1 MDGLT
6 WQMEGETHVVTT
18 TEAFYTVAKKFQDQR
33 ADMVSKYTQKL
44 NSMEPYR
51 GSVGYDREVS
61 ALTKKHEEALEALR
75 GECRKDLLV
84 ILAGMETA
92 IGKRK
97 INPPTNEQLNLIHVL
112 KMREKVS
119 AEELDRVAEMVKDNG
134 ICMGVIQEIAY
145 DNGIPKT
152 YACDE
157 MSSKKALEVV
167 QGVRKGLEDWL
178 MHDTSKAG
186 RMAAEYN
193 SMHHGTPVGD
203 LPKRPLFNNM
213 SECFSMLAGLDA
225 DKMKLFS
232 EIVNESQEGAET

>member
-1 MDGLT
+1 M
-6 WQMEGETHVVTT
+6 VSN

-44 NSMEPYR
+44 NSMAPYR

-75 GECRKDLLV
+75 GECRKDLRV
-84 ILAGMETA
+84 VLAGMETA

>member
-1 MDGLT
+1 M
-6 WQMEGETHVVTT
+6 VSN

-44 NSMEPYR
+44 NSMAPYR

-75 GECRKDLLV
+75 GECRKDLRV
-84 ILAGMETA
+84 VLAGMEKA
-92 IGKRK
+92 IEKRK
-97 INPPTNEQLNLIHVL
+97 INPPSNDALSLIHLL
-112 KMREKVS
+112 KMRERVTE
-119 AEELDRVAEMVKDNG
+119 EELDRVAVMLKDNS
-134 ICMGVIQEIAY
+134 IAMGVIQEIAH
-145 DNGIPKT
+145 DNGILRNYT
-152 YACDE
+152 SLCNE
-157 MSSKKALEVV
+157 MSSKAALDVV
-167 QGVRKGLEDWL
+167 QGVRKSLEDWL
-178 MHDTSKAG
+178 LYDTSKAG

>member
-1 MDGLT
+1 MDISN
-6 WQMEGETHVVTT
+6 
-18 TEAFYTVAKKFQDQR
+18 TEMFYTVAKKFQDQR

-44 NSMEPYR
+44 NSMEPYK
-51 GSVGYDREVS
+51 GSAGYDREVS

-97 INPPTNEQLNLIHVL
+97 INPPTNQQLNLIHVL

-145 DNGIPKT
+145 DNGIMRNYT
-152 YACDE
+152 SLCDE
-157 MSSKKALEVV
+157 MSSKTALEVV

-178 MHDTSKAG
+178 MYDTSKAG
-186 RMAAEYN
+186 RMANKYHVEHYGGEGRA
-193 SMHHGTPVGD
+193 
-203 LPKRPLFNNM
+203 LPKRALFHNM
-213 SECFSMLAGLDA
+213 DECFSELAGLDA

>member
-1 MDGLT
+1 M
-6 WQMEGETHVVTT
+6 VSN

-75 GECRKDLLV
+75 GECRKDLRV
-84 ILAGMETA
+84 VLAGMEKA
-92 IGKRK
+92 IEKRK
-97 INPPTNEQLNLIHVL
+97 INPPSNEQLSLLHLL
-112 KMREKVS
+112 KMRGKVS
-119 AEELDRVAEMVKDNG
+119 EEELDRVATMLKDNS
-134 ICMGVIQEIAY
+134 IAMGVIQEIAH
-145 DNGIPKT
+145 DNGILRNYT
-152 YACDE
+152 SLCNE
-157 MSSKKALEVV
+157 MSSKAALDVV
-167 QGVRKGLEDWL
+167 QGVRKSLEDWL
-178 MHDTSKAG
+178 LYDTSKAG

>member
-1 MDGLT
+1 M
-6 WQMEGETHVVTT
+6 VSN

-44 NSMEPYR
+44 NSMAPYR

-75 GECRKDLLV
+75 GECRKDLRV
-84 ILAGMETA
+84 VLAGMEKA
-92 IGKRK
+92 IEKRK
-97 INPPTNEQLNLIHVL
+97 INPPSNDALSLIHLL
-112 KMREKVS
+112 KMRERVTE
-119 AEELDRVAEMVKDNG
+119 EELDRVAVMLKDNS
-134 ICMGVIQEIAY
+134 IAMGVIQEISH
-145 DNGIPKT
+145 DNGILRNYT
-152 YACDE
+152 SLCNE
-157 MSSKKALEVV
+157 MSSKAALDVV
-167 QGVRKGLEDWL
+167 QGVRKSLEDWL
-178 MHDTSKAG
+178 LYDTSKAG